1 MKNFIIILIFLL
13 LSTKSYSENN
23 LYFYIES
30 AFKNNPKLNSERENL
45 KAIKQNINISRS
57 EFLPNLTISG
67 SQTSTESSNRINQS
81 GSDLN
86 DINLNTEQ
94 KKISVD
100 QKIFQGFSGYNSL
113 KKSQLEYQRA
123 TFQLRKIEQEII
135 LDSIKAYYDLIF
147 KTKNK
152 KFNLQN
158 MDLFEQQVE
167 TDKARLQRGEI
178 NLTDLAQSES
188 SLAGANANLIS
199 AENDLQTAKNNFERI
214 IRVGS
219 PDKFYENYELIVDLP
234 SDLKSSH
241 KIAET
246 KNPSLMIAKLDSLIS
261 EKELSIEKA
270 KLSPTASL
278 NYTKSENK
286 DFSSTVDEVDEETV
300 KATLSWPI
308 IKGGKNFSSVKKFSH
323 KKEQNKLIFV
333 DTENATKTDTTTSWS
348 TYQSSKG
355 VLQATKSQLKAA
367 EIANEGITLEYDSG
381 NSRTTLE
388 VIQSRTLLLNARIA
402 YARAQ
407 KDLIISKFNFLA
419 QLGNLT
425 LESVQGL

>member
-1 MKNFIIILIFLL
+1 MKKFSIIIIFLL
-13 LSTKSYSENN
+13 WFQNCFGENN

-67 SQTSTESSNRINQS
+67 SQTSTETSSRTNQS
-81 GSDLN
+81 GTELSDTST
-86 DINLNTEQ
+86 NTEQ
-94 KKISVD
+94 KKISID
-100 QKIFQGFSGYNSL
+100 QKLFQGFSGYNSL
-113 KKSQLEYQRA
+113 KKSQLEYERA
-123 TFQLRKIEQEII
+123 NFQLRKVEQEII
-135 LDSIKAYYDLIF
+135 LDSITAYYDLIF

-152 KFNLQN
+152 KFNLSN
-158 MDLFEQQVE
+158 VDLFEQQVE

-219 PDKFYENYELIVDLP
+219 PDIFIENYELVVDLP
-234 SDLKSSH
+234 SDLKSSY

-246 KNPSLMIAKLDSLIS
+246 KNPSLMIAKLNSLIS
-261 EKELSIEKA
+261 EKELNIEKS

-286 DFSSTVDEVDEETV
+286 DFSSTIDEANEETV

-308 IKGGKNFSSVKKFSH
+308 IKGGKNFSSVKKFTH
-323 KKEQNKLIFV
+323 KKEQNKLVFIDV
-333 DTENATKTDTTTSWS
+333 ANATKTDTTTSWS

-355 VLQATKSQLKAA
+355 VLQATESQLKAA

-381 NSRTTLE
+381 DSRTTLE

-402 YARAQ
+402 YANAQ

-425 LESVQGL
+425 LESVRGL